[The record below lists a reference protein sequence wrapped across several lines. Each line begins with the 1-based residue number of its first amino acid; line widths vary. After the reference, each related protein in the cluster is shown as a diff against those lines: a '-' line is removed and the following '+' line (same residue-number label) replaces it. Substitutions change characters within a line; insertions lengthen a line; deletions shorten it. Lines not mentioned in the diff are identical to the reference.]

1 MADTATPQKRNTQAQ
16 DDFYL
21 VRWADTSEASGFGM
35 DSECFT
41 DPDQVQ
47 AQVDGFSCQHKLHS
61 ILHIFGSVSD
71 DVTNEFERKLET
83 AA

>member
-1 MADTATPQKRNTQAQ
+1 MTALNTQAR

-21 VRWADTSEASGFGM
+21 VRWADKSETSGFGM

-41 DPDQVQ
+41 DPAHVQ
-47 AQVDGFSCQHKLHS
+47 AQVDGFSGRHKVHS

-71 DVTNEFERKLET
+71 DVTNDFPVSSEE